1 MEHFEIDHFKM
12 GHFITFIQ
20 AKEWSQK
27 WHESKRNKIIIAEP
41 NFHQSVYRDRRGT
54 VTYLPIDTRMTQG
67 SAKLQMEDWK
77 PKELIISQK
86 MSQQYQKLNEIRYFT
101 FPKYG
106 MSHRE

>member
-1 MEHFEIDHFKM
+1 MDHFEIVYFETD
-12 GHFITFIQ
+12 HFITFIQ

-77 PKELIISQK
+77 PKELIISHK
-86 MSQQYQKLNEIRYFT
+86 MSQQYQKLNEIR
-101 FPKYG
+101 
-106 MSHRE
+106 